1 MSRCFSS
8 LPRPS
13 RSWSAPHLFIRSS
26 LLLSQSSGSSCV
38 SHELLG
44 WVTRREAGMEEQL
57 IYYSK
62 GITRFPSL
70 TSTPTSF
77 LTPGPWLTAA
87 SASSRS
93 QKAEMLWLKWED
105 SPDWG
110 SPASFSWVWGLLC
123 WPLGCLL
130 GWGSWGVMT
139 SLESLSWDLCRQRKQ
154 NGNHSQHCW
163 LQGDAGPLRFP
174 VQMLGLI
181 SDLLN
186 LSALFHGPVSVS
198 PTDMLYQGWTTTH
211 WGEYLFV
218 LIGG

>member
-77 LTPGPWLTAA
+77 PHLVLGSLPLSQLQISEGRDALTQVG
-87 SASSRS
+87 
-93 QKAEMLWLKWED
+93 
-105 SPDWG
+105 G
-110 SPASFSWVWGLLC
+110 
-123 WPLGCLL
+123 
-130 GWGSWGVMT
+130 
-139 SLESLSWDLCRQRKQ
+139 LSWLRKPSQLLMSLRSALLASGALVRELRCEDLSGEFVPRQGVESRQRKQ
-154 NGNHSQHCW
+154 NGNHCQHDW
-163 LQGDAGPLRFP
+163 LQGDRGPLRLP
-174 VQMLGLI
+174 V
-181 SDLLN
+181 
-186 LSALFHGPVSVS
+186 
-198 PTDMLYQGWTTTH
+198 
-211 WGEYLFV
+211 
-218 LIGG
+218 